1 MTVGDADRVSL
12 DLREAARLLHR
23 LPDDDPAK
31 AMMQRRLIA
40 ITSTMKRD
48 AQRARGRLERLLEE
62 LREYKGF

>member
-12 DLREAARLLHR
+12 DLREAARLLQR

-48 AQRARGRLERLLEE
+48 AQRARDRLERLLEE

>member
-1 MTVGDADRVSL
+1 MTVNDADRISN
-12 DLREAARLLHR
+12 DLREATQLLDR

-48 AQRARGRLERLLEE
+48 AQRARDRLERLLEE
-62 LREYKGF
+62 LRKYKGF

>member
-1 MTVGDADRVSL
+1 MTVNDADRISN
-12 DLREAARLLHR
+12 DLREATHLLDR

-48 AQRARGRLERLLEE
+48 APRARDRLERLLEE
-62 LREYKGF
+62 LRKYKGF